1 MKKIYFAPELEVI
14 KIQTPCMLAGSVGI
28 KDGDTLGDEFT
39 NTDESF
45 APGFSDNIQ
54 IDFFE

>member
-1 MKKIYFAPELEVI
+1 MKKIYLAPEMEVI

-28 KDGDTLGDEFT
+28 KDGDTLGDEFI

-45 APGFSDNIQ
+45 SPEFSEGNLV
-54 IDFFE
+54 DFFE